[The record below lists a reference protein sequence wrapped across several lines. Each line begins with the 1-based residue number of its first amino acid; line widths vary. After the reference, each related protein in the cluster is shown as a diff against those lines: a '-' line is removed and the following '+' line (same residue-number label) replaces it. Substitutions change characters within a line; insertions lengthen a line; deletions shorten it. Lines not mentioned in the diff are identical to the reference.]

1 MNYVTSLDFEQTPDY
16 TMLKRLVM
24 EAAKSEGVNIFDGQ
38 YDWTAKVAEMQR
50 QKAAKNGDGEQSGSS

>member
-50 QKAAKNGDGEQSGSS
+50 QKTAKNGDGEQSGSS